1 MAKIN
6 EKKDQIQTE
15 EVLEQLDENVVQE
28 AIKEEP
34 STDIF
39 AKLFVED
46 KSSEVSNRGN
56 QLSATAELTKLATDI
71 TNDILSEVREKPLD
85 EELIEKSMDNH
96 DAMDE
101 LVNRVRPLDMI
112 PTAFLVGIDEEEL
125 DKMIR
130 SQQSKRSR
138 AKAKEK
144 TAENYKTMMVAAVAE
159 GLLRLAANKP
169 KSGGGALGTVR
180 SEEDYEALADDLE
193 ALKKAIRN
201 VQSKKSIMK
210 HKIGFS
216 EEDPRWLELL
226 EEEARLKS
234 LRPEA
239 PERSIEIKDLRTQ
252 AEAKQKAEQLLAEL
266 PADPNPEDAAE
277 VLAKLKDIL
286 ATE

>member
-1 MAKIN
+1 MTKID

-15 EVLEQLDENVVQE
+15 EVLEQMEQE
-28 AIKEEP
+28 K
-34 STDIF
+34 STDVFSRLF
-39 AKLFVED
+39 AED
-46 KSSEVSNRGN
+46 KSPEVSNRGN

-101 LVNRVRPLDMI
+101 LINRVRPLDMV
-112 PTAFLVGIDEEEL
+112 PTAFLVGIDEEEF

-138 AKAKEK
+138 AKSKEK

-159 GLLRLAANKP
+159 GLLRIAANKP

-180 SEEDYEALADDLE
+180 TEEDYAKLADDLE

-210 HKIGFS
+210 HKQGFS

-226 EEEARLKS
+226 EEEARLKE